1 MIDVV
6 KIVVAVLF
14 QLADIRVV
22 VLFCCVVM
30 YCLRCIVMFCY
41 CWCFVAVIFG
51 NFVRMYWVP
60 LSIGLVD
67 FLSWFLGI

>member
-30 YCLRCIVMFCY
+30 FYCVVMSCFIV
-41 CWCFVAVIFG
+41 
-51 NFVRMYWVP
+51 
-60 LSIGLVD
+60 L
-67 FLSWFLGI
+67 